1 MAEKADQVPPK
12 KRKFGIVWIL
22 AAVATLVLAG
32 GGTYLYFKLFRNSR
46 TAAASAPV
54 KPVKEKEEV
63 KSTLNLDPFL
73 VNLADKDEVRFV
85 KVTFRLGLAGE
96 KEGEELGKDSVFTS
110 SARDAIINLLTAK
123 TSEQVLTP
131 EGKESLRREI
141 LTKVNALQHKGKA
154 LEVYIVD
161 FVVQL

>member
-1 MAEKADQVPPK
+1 MAEKAEQAPPK
-12 KRKFGIVWIL
+12 KRKFGIIWIL
-22 AAVATLVLAG
+22 AAVMTLVLAG
-32 GGTYLYFKLFRNSR
+32 GGTYLYLKLFRSSR
-46 TAAASAPV
+46 TVVASAPP
-54 KPVKEKEEV
+54 KPVKDEV
-63 KSTLNLDPFL
+63 RSTLNLDPFL

-96 KEGEELGKDSVFTS
+96 KEGEELSKDAVFAS

-131 EGKESLRREI
+131 EGKETLRREI
-141 LTKVNALQHKGKA
+141 LAKVNSLQHKVKA